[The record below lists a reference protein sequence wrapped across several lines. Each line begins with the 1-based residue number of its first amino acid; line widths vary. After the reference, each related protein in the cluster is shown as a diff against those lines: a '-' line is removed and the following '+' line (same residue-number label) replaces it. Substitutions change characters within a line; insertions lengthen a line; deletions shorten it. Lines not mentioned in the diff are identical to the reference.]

1 MTVVGTVTAQTEM
14 LLLDDITTVI
24 RTGKVQS
31 HIECPH
37 RGTLGKD
44 HIPPS
49 AMAKT
54 TETET
59 TTGTTAGTGT
69 DTTAG
74 IGTDTIAGTG
84 TGTTAETGT
93 DTTAEIGTDT
103 TGIIVTV
110 NTGRWMTTAQ
120 ETIVWT

>member
-1 MTVVGTVTAQTEM
+1 MTAVGTATARTEM
-14 LLLDDITTVI
+14 LLLDDITTTV

-31 HIECPH
+31 RIESPH
-37 RGTLGKD
+37 RGTPGKD

-59 TTGTTAGTGT
+59 TTGTTAG
-69 DTTAG
+69 
-74 IGTDTIAGTG
+74 IG
-84 TGTTAETGT
+84 TGTTAGTEIDTTVGTGT
-93 DTTAEIGTDT
+93 DKTDIT
-103 TGIIVTV
+103 VTV
-110 NTGRWMTTAQ
+110 SIGRWMSTVQ